1 MLTIKIKIMKNLFLS
16 LLILLTSFSVKAQN
30 SNLPYSEKDYLVTMN
45 KVVNTIRDLS
55 TSYGE
60 DTTVTQRLMDLSN
73 NEVYVIS
80 FNDGITIAQDTL
92 STYAIKEYF
101 VPTINSLS
109 TFSPTTVEVIEKDPC
124 KWGVWFRV
132 KVTNT
137 YGEYYTIDL
146 AINKENKISF
156 VCI

>member
-1 MLTIKIKIMKNLFLS
+1 MKNLLLS
-16 LLILLTSFSVKAQN
+16 LLILLTSFSVKSQN
-30 SNLPYSEKDYLVTMN
+30 SNLPYSEKDYLITMN

-60 DTTVTQRLMDLSN
+60 DTSVTQRLMDLSN
-73 NEVYVIS
+73 DEVYVIS
-80 FNDGITIAQDTL
+80 FNNGLAVDQDTI
-92 STYAIKEYF
+92 STYAIEELF
-101 VPTINSLS
+101 VPTINSL
-109 TFSPTTVEVIEKDPC
+109 TTYSPTTVEVTEKDPC

-132 KVTNT
+132 KVTDM

-146 AINKENKISF
+146 GINRENKISF